1 MNSARPWPTLVVAS
15 ALTLVCAVA
24 AGVAG
29 SAAGTELTRGPSTA
43 ELHEAAR
50 REVAD
55 RWRTWPTGRIFPAT
69 LPYSAEQGGQERASR
84 IGISPQTACGD
95 SVDAKAVR
103 ALSGAGCKG
112 VLRATYIDALRGVL
126 VTIGVV
132 ALRDELGAVR
142 AKSAFVRM
150 GADVGVDDGKPA
162 PGLRPLAFRDTVSDR
177 FGPAVRQS
185 GSVRQAGPYLV
196 LTTAG
201 QVDGRPADAAAEPRP
216 AIFAFAGEISEH
228 VLTGLSTPKMP
239 DCASPE
245 WQC

>member
-1 MNSARPWPTLVVAS
+1 MVAS
-15 ALTLVCAVA
+15 ALTLICAVA

-29 SAAGTELTRGPSTA
+29 SAAGTELTRGPTAA
-43 ELHEAAR
+43 ELRAAAE

-69 LPYSAEQGGQERASR
+69 LPYSAEQGGRERASR
-84 IGISPQTACGD
+84 IGISPRTSCGD
-95 SVDAKAVR
+95 SVDTPAVP
-103 ALSGAGCKG
+103 ALREAGCRG

-132 ALRDELGAVR
+132 ALRDELNAVR
-142 AKSAFVRM
+142 AKSAF
-150 GADVGVDDGKPA
+150 ADTGKPS
-162 PGLRPLAFRDTVSDR
+162 PGLRPLAFRGTLADR
-177 FGPAVRQS
+177 FTAAVRQA

-201 QVDGRPADAAAEPRP
+201 QVDGRPADAAGEPRP
-216 AIFAFAGEISEH
+216 AIFAFATELSEH
-228 VLTGLSTPKMP
+228 VLTELSTPRMP
-239 DCASPE
+239 DCGSQE

>member
-24 AGVAG
+24 AGVA
-29 SAAGTELTRGPSTA
+29 ADVAGTELTRGPSAA
-43 ELHEAAR
+43 ELNAAAR
-50 REVAD
+50 REVAE

-69 LPYSAEQGGQERASR
+69 LPYSAEQGGQEQASR
-84 IGISPQTACGD
+84 IGISPRTACD
-95 SVDAKAVR
+95 AVDATAVKALR
-103 ALSGAGCKG
+103 RAGCRG

-132 ALRDELGAVR
+132 ALPGEPDAVR
-142 AKSAFVRM
+142 AKSAFS
-150 GADVGVDDGKPA
+150 DTGKPV
-162 PGLRPLAFRDTVSDR
+162 PGLRPLAFQDTLADR
-177 FGPAVRQS
+177 FTPGVRQA

-201 QVDGRPADAAAEPRP
+201 QVDGRPTDAAGEARP
-216 AIFAFAGEISEH
+216 AMFAFATEMSER
-228 VLTGLSTPKMP
+228 VLHDLSTPRVP
-239 DCASPE
+239 DCTAAE

>member
-15 ALTLVCAVA
+15 ALTLICAVA

-29 SAAGTELTRGPSTA
+29 SAAGTELTRGPTTA
-43 ELHEAAR
+43 ELHAAAK
-50 REVAD
+50 REVAQ
-55 RWRTWPTGRIFPAT
+55 RWRAWPAGRIFPAT

-84 IGISPQTACGD
+84 IGISPHTGCGD
-95 SVDAKAVR
+95 SVDSKAVK
-103 ALSGAGCKG
+103 ALRRAGCKG

-126 VTIGVV
+126 VTVGVV

-142 AKSAFVRM
+142 AKSAF
-150 GADVGVDDGKPA
+150 ADTGRPA
-162 PGLRPLAFRDTVSDR
+162 PGLRPLAFRGTVSDR
-177 FGPAVRQS
+177 FSPAVRQS

-201 QVDGRPADAAAEPRP
+201 QVDGRPANAADEQRP
-216 AIFAFAGEISEH
+216 AIFAFAGELSEH
-228 VLTGLSTPKMP
+228 VLTGLSTPTMP

>member
-15 ALTLVCAVA
+15 ALTLICAVA

-43 ELHEAAR
+43 ELHAAAK
-50 REVAD
+50 REVAE
-55 RWRTWPTGRIFPAT
+55 RWHAWPTGRIFPAT
-69 LPYSAEQGGQERASR
+69 LPYAAEQGGQERASR
-84 IGISPQTACGD
+84 IGISPRIACGD
-95 SVDAKAVR
+95 ASVDAKAVK
-103 ALSGAGCKG
+103 ALRKAGCKG

-132 ALRDELGAVR
+132 ALRDEPGAVR
-142 AKSAFVRM
+142 AKSAF
-150 GADVGVDDGKPA
+150 ADTGKPS
-162 PGLRPLAFRDTVSDR
+162 PGLQPLAFRGTVSDR
-177 FGPAVRQS
+177 FTSAVRQT

-201 QVDGRPADAAAEPRP
+201 QVDGRPAKAAGEPRP
-216 AIFAFAGEISEH
+216 AIFAFAAEISEH
-228 VLTGLSTPKMP
+228 VLTDLSTPKMP
-239 DCASPE
+239 DCAASE

>member
-29 SAAGTELTRGPSTA
+29 SAAGTELTRGPTTA
-43 ELHEAAR
+43 ELQAAAR
-50 REVAD
+50 REVAE
-55 RWRTWPTGRIFPAT
+55 RWRTWPSGRIFPAT

-84 IGISPQTACGD
+84 IGISPQTSCD
-95 SVDAKAVR
+95 PVDAKAVK
-103 ALSGAGCKG
+103 ALRKAGCRG
-112 VLRATYIDALRGVL
+112 VLRATYVDALRGVL

-132 ALRDELGAVR
+132 AMRDEPGAVR
-142 AKSAFVRM
+142 ARTAFS
-150 GADVGVDDGKPA
+150 DSGKPV
-162 PGLRPLAFRDTVSDR
+162 PGLYPLPFSGTVADR
-177 FGPAVRQS
+177 FTPGVRQA

-201 QVDGRPADAAAEPRP
+201 QVDGRPAGAADEQRP
-216 AIFAFAGEISEH
+216 AIFAFATEVAEH
-228 VLTGLSTPKMP
+228 VLTDLSTPKMP
-239 DCASPE
+239 ECTAKE